1 MLLNE
6 ENQKRV
12 ARAIAAIERD
22 TDAEVVT
29 VLARQADDYRYIPM
43 MWAALLSLLV
53 PLALAFMPVGLDAL
67 ETLLAQWTV
76 LVVLAVL
83 FRWPPLMMKLVPK
96 RVKHWRAANLA
107 RRTFLDQGL
116 HHTRG
121 GHGVLIFVS
130 EAEHYVEIL
139 VDRGV
144 AQHVPDE
151 TWKKIVDTFT
161 AHVQQGEVLNGF
173 L

>member
-1 MLLNE
+1 MC
-6 ENQKRV
+6 
-12 ARAIAAIERD
+12 IRD
-22 TDAEVVT
+22 
-29 VLARQADDYRYIPM
+29 R
-43 MWAALLSLLV
+43 
-53 PLALAFMPVGLDAL
+53 
-67 ETLLAQWTV
+67 
-76 LVVLAVL
+76 
-83 FRWPPLMMKLVPK
+83 
-96 RVKHWRAANLA
+96 
-107 RRTFLDQGL
+107 

-173 L
+173 LECIASCSDQLIIKVPATEKKNELPNHLVIL